1 MRKIIYLL
9 LICPLLA
16 VSQSFTIEYDVAL
29 NVLNRKGVLTINN
42 TISSFYFEVQNKR
55 ISDEQKMDEEGTY
68 NQTVY
73 LGSNKERKRFQIYKK
88 EIDTLLNVDYLK
100 DEQIICSELFP
111 KMIWKLED
119 ETKTISNYLCNKA
132 STNFR
137 GRNYIA
143 WFTSDLPVNVGPW
156 KFNSLPGAI
165 LQVYD
170 DSQTYSWTANKIIRN
185 KQDIALT
192 IENTLKKITLQQ
204 FVQQDENLKKEKSNR
219 MMLKYVERGA
229 EVVERQY
236 NRGRETKF
244 EWEEETEED

>member
-1 MRKIIYLL
+1 MKKFIYLL

-16 VSQSFTIEYDVAL
+16 VSQSYTIEYDVAL
-29 NVLNRKGVLTINN
+29 NVLNRKGVLTINDS
-42 TISSFYFEVQNKR
+42 ISSFYFEVQNKK

-88 EIDTLLNVDYLK
+88 ERDTLLNVDYLQ
-100 DEQIICSELFP
+100 DEQILCSELFP
-111 KMIWKLED
+111 IMTWKLEN

-132 STNFR
+132 SVKFR

-143 WFTSDLPVNVGPW
+143 WYTSDLPLNIGPW

-185 KQDIALT
+185 KQDKELT
-192 IENTLKKITLQQ
+192 IEKSLKKITLQQ
-204 FVQQDENLKKEKSNR
+204 FVEQDENLKKERSNR

-244 EWEEETEED
+244 KWEEETEED